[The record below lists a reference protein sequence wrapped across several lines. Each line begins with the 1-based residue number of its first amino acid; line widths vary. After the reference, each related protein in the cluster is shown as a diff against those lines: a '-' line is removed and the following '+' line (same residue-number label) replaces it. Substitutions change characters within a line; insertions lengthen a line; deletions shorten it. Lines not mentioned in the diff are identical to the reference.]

1 MLLDT
6 LHLQATPGTPDISP
20 LKDSNRKKAVM
31 APNGSPT
38 KPETESPLKKTLRTQ
53 VSSIRPY
60 AQSRGYSKRS
70 SPSNAVSGIS
80 ASSTDPLQP
89 QSQTNASL
97 IGQPI
102 APWPVLIA
110 AVSPAK
116 DKPKD
121 STTVKR
127 VTPPLTFKPGH
138 KRTMTLA
145 PEPEPAFNT

>member
-1 MLLDT
+1 M
-6 LHLQATPGTPDISP
+6 
-20 LKDSNRKKAVM
+20 
-31 APNGSPT
+31 
-38 KPETESPLKKTLRTQ
+38 
-53 VSSIRPY
+53 
-60 AQSRGYSKRS
+60 
-70 SPSNAVSGIS
+70 S
-80 ASSTDPLQP
+80 ASSTNPLQP
-89 QSQTNASL
+89 QLQSNASL